1 MSTMKTTARPSWD
14 EYFLNVAKAISMR
27 STCLRRKYGAVIVDA
42 TNTIVSSGY
51 NGSPVGEENC
61 SDHGEC
67 KREELHVPKGER
79 YELCKAVH
87 AEQNAIIN
95 CTKQCMIGS
104 TIYIYGENA
113 DGTLASGAPCLL
125 CKRMIKNAGIKTV
138 VFKSKYGVI
147 MHIQA
152 SQLNNYKEEDPN
164 KTIIPK
170 DDSYTHT
177 KVIVGFSL
185 SIANHAPRLL
195 TRSEYYLRCE
205 TIDAKKELNAKFG
218 TWFLSGKG
226 SAVIEY
232 KHNKIS
238 LDIEVIKEDHPI
250 NEFGKTPAEMVED
263 ICLVARTCDSL
274 IIETGIIAGGGVL
287 STESIKRKLD
297 VVEANSVNDK
307 GDKKESITKIVN
319 DIKTNMFETL
329 AKEESY
335 TKSVISGLY
344 SLCDKDGTS
353 INTSSFI
360 ILYDEMDK
368 FKETLQKMYGEA
380 NGTTIGFD
388 DPEHHSLKIIFTKRA
403 SQDIRFYPVLTIT
416 EVIDAIDA
424 NYVNSTISYDEK
436 GKIQTRSPY
445 RRRTINKF
453 VFLTVG
459 FFSPFGKIDEEY
471 YVTKASLK
479 DLKKSITD
487 SFGDFVGDGFDC
499 EIHGKGVTELKF
511 KFSSAAAKAK
521 SAYQSSEDVIESI
534 KAFIDKYD
542 SNMEADPKDPPSKVQ
557 VKFDPEKMGT
567 DKVKFAL
574 MEYPNGA
581 LEFYP
586 VSIEDAKSIIF
597 ILDLTLESY
606 GYKNIVETNASTNKF
621 NNPNGFLIRTYEDE
635 FHDSKIM
642 LLAACSDED
651 EVIGKKDL
659 ICAISYMTKCISDS
673 VASRKFKMH
682 STRLQRER
690 LNQEFG
696 FDKFGDTV
704 KFAFITN
711 KGKTRFYNLSLDNA
725 EQAAM
730 GIKFCLNSIGY
741 EGTEDEAQLKC
752 DVPLDKDRFSIRAFK
767 NANNEYRF
775 IAIGNADKDA
785 KIMKKEDF
793 LDEFSKMLKS
803 I

>member
-1 MSTMKTTARPSWD
+1 MKTTAARPSWD

-27 STCLRRKYGAVIVDA
+27 STCLRRKYGAVIVDTSNA
-42 TNTIVSSGY
+42 IVSSGY

-95 CTKQCMIGS
+95 CTKQRMIGS

-152 SQLNNYKEEDPN
+152 SQLNNYKEEDPS

-388 DPEHHSLKIIFTKRA
+388 DPEHHSLKIIFTKTA

-436 GKIQTRSPY
+436 GKIQTRPPY
-445 RRRTINKF
+445 RRDRTINK
-453 VFLTVG
+453 
-459 FFSPFGKIDEEY
+459 SDNN
-471 YVTKASLK
+471 
-479 DLKKSITD
+479 
-487 SFGDFVGDGFDC
+487 
-499 EIHGKGVTELKF
+499 
-511 KFSSAAAKAK
+511 
-521 SAYQSSEDVIESI
+521 IEV
-534 KAFIDKYD
+534 
-542 SNMEADPKDPPSKVQ
+542 DPKDPPSKVQ
-557 VKFDPEKMGT
+557 EKFDPEKMGT

-574 MEYPNGA
+574 MDYPNDK
-581 LEFYP
+581 LEFYTI
-586 VSIEDAKSIIF
+586 SIEDAKSIIS

-752 DVPLDKDRFSIRAFK
+752 DVPLDKDKFFTKAFK
-767 NANNEYRF
+767 NANGEYRI

-785 KIMKKEDF
+785 EIMEREEF
-793 LDEFSKMLKS
+793 LDEFSKMLKT

>member
-1 MSTMKTTARPSWD
+1 MKTTAARPSWD

-27 STCLRRKYGAVIVDA
+27 STCLRRKYGAVIVDTSNA
-42 TNTIVSSGY
+42 IVSSGY

-95 CTKQCMIGS
+95 CTKQRMIGS

-152 SQLNNYKEEDPN
+152 SQLNNYKEEDPS

-185 SIANHAPRLL
+185 NITNHAPRLL

-388 DPEHHSLKIIFTKRA
+388 DPEHHSLKIIFTKTA

-436 GKIQTRSPY
+436 GKIQTRPPY
-445 RRRTINKF
+445 RRDRTINK
-453 VFLTVG
+453 
-459 FFSPFGKIDEEY
+459 SDNN
-471 YVTKASLK
+471 
-479 DLKKSITD
+479 
-487 SFGDFVGDGFDC
+487 
-499 EIHGKGVTELKF
+499 
-511 KFSSAAAKAK
+511 
-521 SAYQSSEDVIESI
+521 IEV
-534 KAFIDKYD
+534 
-542 SNMEADPKDPPSKVQ
+542 DPKDPPSKVQ

-793 LDEFSKMLKS
+793 LDEFSKMLKT

>member
-1 MSTMKTTARPSWD
+1 MKTTAARPSWD

-27 STCLRRKYGAVIVDA
+27 STCLRRKYGAVIVDTSNA
-42 TNTIVSSGY
+42 IVSSGY

-61 SDHGEC
+61 SDYGEC

-95 CTKQCMIGS
+95 CTKQRMIGS

-152 SQLNNYKEEDPN
+152 SQLNNYKEEDPS

-185 SIANHAPRLL
+185 NITNHAPRLL

-205 TIDAKKELNAKFG
+205 TIDAKKELNTKFG

-238 LDIEVIKEDHPI
+238 LDIEVIKEEHPI

-274 IIETGIIAGGGVL
+274 VTEIDIITGGGAL
-287 STESIKRKLD
+287 SVESIKRKLD

-307 GDKKESITKIVN
+307 GDKKEPITKIVN
-319 DIKTNMFETL
+319 DIKASMFETL
-329 AKEESY
+329 EKEESY

-360 ILYDEMDK
+360 ILYEEMDK

-380 NGTTIGFD
+380 NGTTFGFD
-388 DPEHHSLKIIFTKRA
+388 DPEHHSLKIIFTKTA

-436 GKIQTRSPY
+436 GKIQTRPPY
-445 RRRTINKF
+445 RRDRTINK
-453 VFLTVG
+453 
-459 FFSPFGKIDEEY
+459 S
-471 YVTKASLK
+471 
-479 DLKKSITD
+479 
-487 SFGDFVGDGFDC
+487 
-499 EIHGKGVTELKF
+499 
-511 KFSSAAAKAK
+511 
-521 SAYQSSEDVIESI
+521 
-534 KAFIDKYD
+534 D
-542 SNMEADPKDPPSKVQ
+542 SNMEADPKESPSKVQ
-557 VKFDPEKMGT
+557 EKFDPEKMGT

-574 MEYPNGA
+574 MDYPNDK

-651 EVIGKKDL
+651 EVMEKNDL
-659 ICAISYMTKCISDS
+659 ICAVSYMTKCISDS
-673 VASRKFKMH
+673 VASRKFKMN
-682 STRLQRER
+682 SVRLQRER

-711 KGKTRFYNLSLDNA
+711 KDKTRFYNVSLDSA
-725 EQAAM
+725 KQAAM
-730 GIKFCLNSIGY
+730 GIKFCLNSCGY
-741 EGTEDEAQLKC
+741 ESTDDEVQLKC
-752 DVPLDKDRFSIRAFK
+752 DVPLDKDKFFTKAFK
-767 NANNEYRF
+767 NANGEYRI

-785 KIMKKEDF
+785 EIMEREEF
-793 LDEFSKMLKS
+793 LDEFSKMLKT

>member
-1 MSTMKTTARPSWD
+1 MKTTAARPSWD

-27 STCLRRKYGAVIVDA
+27 STCLRRKYGAVIVDTSNA
-42 TNTIVSSGY
+42 IVSSGY

-95 CTKQCMIGS
+95 CTKQRMIGS

-152 SQLNNYKEEDPN
+152 SQLNNYKEEDPS

-170 DDSYTHT
+170 DVSYTHT
-177 KVIVGFSL
+177 KVTVGFSL
-185 SIANHAPRLL
+185 STANHAPKLL
-195 TRSEYYLRCE
+195 TRSEYYLMYPS
-205 TIDAKKELNAKFG
+205 IDVKKELNTKFG
-218 TWFLSGKG
+218 TWFIEGRG
-226 SAVIEY
+226 SVIIEY
-232 KHNKIS
+232 ERNKIA
-238 LDIEVIKEDHPI
+238 LDISISEVDTPNKDHGKSPI
-250 NEFGKTPAEMVED
+250 ELIND
-263 ICLVARTCDSL
+263 ICLVANACDSL
-274 IIETGIIAGGGVL
+274 IQEAGIISEGGVL
-287 STESIKRKLD
+287 STESIKKLD
-297 VVEANSVNDK
+297 VIQANSVNGDGNK
-307 GDKKESITKIVN
+307 GPSLTKIADDIRVN
-319 DIKTNMFETL
+319 MLETL
-329 AKEESY
+329 EKEESY
-335 TKSVISGLY
+335 TKSVISGFY
-344 SLCDKDGTS
+344 SLCDKVGTA
-353 INTSSFI
+353 INTSSFV
-360 ILYDEMDK
+360 ILHDEMDK
-368 FKETLQKMYGEA
+368 FKETLQKTYGEM
-380 NGTTIGFD
+380 NGTTIKFD
-388 DPEHHSLKIIFTKRA
+388 DPEHHTLKIIFTHTG
-403 SQDIRFYPVLTIT
+403 SQDVRFYPAASVD

-424 NYVNSTISYDEK
+424 VYVNSTVSYEK

-445 RRRTINKF
+445 RRIINKF

-521 SAYQSSEDVIESI
+521 SAYRSSEDVIESI

-542 SNMEADPKDPPSKVQ
+542 SNMEADPPSKVQ

-651 EVIGKKDL
+651 ELIEKNDL
-659 ICAISYMTKCISDS
+659 ICAVSYMTKCISDS
-673 VASRKFKMH
+673 VASRKFKMN
-682 STRLQRER
+682 SVRLQRER
-690 LNQEFG
+690 VNQEFG
-696 FDKFGDTV
+696 FDKFVDTV

-711 KGKTRFYNLSLDNA
+711 KDKTRFYNVSLDSA
-725 EQAAM
+725 KQAAM
-730 GIKFCLNSIGY
+730 GIKFCLNSCGY
-741 EGTEDEAQLKC
+741 ESTDDEVQLKC
-752 DVPLDKDRFSIRAFK
+752 DVPLDKDKFFTKAFK
-767 NANNEYRF
+767 NANGEYRI

-785 KIMKKEDF
+785 EIMEREEF
-793 LDEFSKMLKS
+793 LDEFSKMLKT

>member
-1 MSTMKTTARPSWD
+1 MKTTAARPSWD

-27 STCLRRKYGAVIVDA
+27 STCLRRKYGAVIVDTSNA
-42 TNTIVSSGY
+42 IVSSGY

-95 CTKQCMIGS
+95 CTKQRMIGS

-152 SQLNNYKEEDPN
+152 SQLNNYKEEDPS

-329 AKEESY
+329 AKEKSY

-388 DPEHHSLKIIFTKRA
+388 DPEHHSLKIIFYE
-403 SQDIRFYPVLTIT
+403 D
-416 EVIDAIDA
+416 
-424 NYVNSTISYDEK
+424 
-436 GKIQTRSPY
+436 
-445 RRRTINKF
+445 
-453 VFLTVG
+453 
-459 FFSPFGKIDEEY
+459 
-471 YVTKASLK
+471 
-479 DLKKSITD
+479 SITR
-487 SFGDFVGDGFDC
+487 
-499 EIHGKGVTELKF
+499 
-511 KFSSAAAKAK
+511 
-521 SAYQSSEDVIESI
+521 Y
-534 KAFIDKYD
+534 
-542 SNMEADPKDPPSKVQ
+542 
-557 VKFDPEKMGT
+557 
-567 DKVKFAL
+567 
-574 MEYPNGA
+574 
-581 LEFYP
+581 
-586 VSIEDAKSIIF
+586 
-597 ILDLTLESY
+597 
-606 GYKNIVETNASTNKF
+606 
-621 NNPNGFLIRTYEDE
+621 
-635 FHDSKIM
+635 
-642 LLAACSDED
+642 
-651 EVIGKKDL
+651 
-659 ICAISYMTKCISDS
+659 
-673 VASRKFKMH
+673 
-682 STRLQRER
+682 
-690 LNQEFG
+690 
-696 FDKFGDTV
+696 
-704 KFAFITN
+704 
-711 KGKTRFYNLSLDNA
+711 
-725 EQAAM
+725 
-730 GIKFCLNSIGY
+730 
-741 EGTEDEAQLKC
+741 
-752 DVPLDKDRFSIRAFK
+752 
-767 NANNEYRF
+767 
-775 IAIGNADKDA
+775 
-785 KIMKKEDF
+785 
-793 LDEFSKMLKS
+793 
-803 I
+803 